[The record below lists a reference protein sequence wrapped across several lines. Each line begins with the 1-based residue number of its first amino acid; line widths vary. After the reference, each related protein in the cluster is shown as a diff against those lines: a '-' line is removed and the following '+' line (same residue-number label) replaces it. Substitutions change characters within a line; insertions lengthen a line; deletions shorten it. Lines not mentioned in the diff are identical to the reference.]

1 MWITPVLTP
10 KRERKMTL
18 TALEVKSVNCPKDKS
33 KIKKFD
39 SNGLFLLVK
48 NNGSKFWKMRYKLAG
63 KEHELS
69 FGKYPSVSLQEARKL
84 TEEARASLIQSI
96 NPADERR
103 ERKRNHSATDR
114 QFNAVALNW
123 WEQQKDSWSADH
135 QARVKRFIATECKSM
150 SKLLIDQ
157 IDAGHITEVMLS
169 IEASGSPK
177 KAPVIL
183 SIINRIFGYALAHR
197 LTRYNPAQGLPL
209 KDIIKPLKKVRSH
222 SAIIK
227 ASELGKLIYD
237 IDTSP
242 TGSFCTVEALKLIPR
257 VFLRPN
263 EIRSLKWEY
272 VDFDEKIIR
281 IPAEEMKKDRDH
293 LVPLSKQVIK
303 QLKFVQSVTGYSIFV
318 FPNERDSNK
327 TLSKN
332 VMTNRLRDLGYA
344 ADVMSAHGF
353 RSTASTILHEQGWS
367 HDAIETQLAHLT
379 GTNTSRA
386 YNRSIYLPERKK
398 MMQEWSNYL
407 EQLSNK

>member
-1 MWITPVLTP
+1 MS
-10 KRERKMTL
+10 L
-18 TALEVKSVNCPKDKS
+18 TALEVKSITCPEGKKQ
-33 KIKKFD
+33 IKKFD
-39 SNGLFLLVK
+39 GNGLFLLVK
-48 NNGSKFWKMRYKLAG
+48 SNGSKLWRMRFKLSG
-63 KEHELS
+63 KHKELAL
-69 FGKYPSVSLQEARKL
+69 GQYPTIPLVEARKL
-84 TEEARASLIQSI
+84 AEEARVSLIQGI
-96 NPADERR
+96 NPIDERR
-103 ERKRNHSATDR
+103 ERKRSHAAIDR
-114 QFNAVALNW
+114 QFHTVAMNW

-135 QARVKRFIATECKSM
+135 QARVKRFITNDCKSL
-150 SKLLIDQ
+150 SKLLVDK

-209 KDIIKPLKKVRSH
+209 KDIIKPLPKVRSH

-257 VFLRPN
+257 LFLRPN
-263 EIRSLKWEY
+263 EIRNLKWEY
-272 VDFDEKIIR
+272 VDFDDKLIR
-281 IPAEEMKKDRDH
+281 IPAAEMKKDRDH

-303 QLKFVQSVTGYSIFV
+303 QLRYIQGVTSYSVYV
-318 FPNERDSNK
+318 FPSQRDSSRPM
-327 TLSKN
+327 SKN

-353 RSTASTILHEQGWS
+353 RSTASTILHEQGWN
-367 HDAIETQLAHLT
+367 HDAIEAQLAHLT

-386 YNRSIYLPERKK
+386 YNRSIHLPERKK
-398 MMQEWSNYL
+398 MMQEWSDYL
-407 EQLSNK
+407 EQISSK